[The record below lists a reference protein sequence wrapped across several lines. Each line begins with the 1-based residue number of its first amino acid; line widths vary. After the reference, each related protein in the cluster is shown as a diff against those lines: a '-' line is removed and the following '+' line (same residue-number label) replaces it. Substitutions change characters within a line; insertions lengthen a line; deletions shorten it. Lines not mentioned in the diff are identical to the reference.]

1 MAYTTNYSF
10 KRFDATGSI
19 MYVVVNILNDAATPA
34 VVETIDSFPIKLP
47 IDAAG
52 AVLQGTNLDSHITST
67 LGNVFDANYLQQRKY
82 QFDNGNVVTNAS
94 IIYTLTS
101 EIEAGEQ
108 APQVVGFI
116 FDTSGNPVNGVTVT
130 SSNGQSGTTDISGG
144 FIFAATGGFQK
155 VTASKSGYFSNFKMI
170 TVDGITNVNI
180 TLLAE
185 SGTGSSVSLTGLTSG
200 AVTGTGTGRAS
211 NNAEVEFPV
220 NAIVDGS
227 NNPVASATMKIG
239 NIVVS
244 DTGAAD
250 VFPGYFLGDVSGS
263 NDPIESYGY
272 INVSVE
278 DGSGN
283 PLSLNPAI
291 GAIVRIPV
299 NPDPVGT
306 NSINAWRLNET
317 TGIWEQAGT
326 ATRVGAT
333 NVFEFTTTTFSWLN
347 LDVPLTSTCSLTV
360 TVYASKEGATPVTKA
375 KGVDVTV
382 NINQT
387 MWGNRPSIWQGR
399 GTTDAN
405 GQVTMDVP
413 PGYLAVRGKRGL
425 TTFLG
430 DSYGTYGTPG
440 SCTATIDLYPDTTD
454 NPSTPQAPA
463 LAITSPTTLV
473 TGQVATISWV
483 GGKVSNTIKLET
495 LNPVTEQMTTT
506 TLLSNSIIVS
516 GSLNFIPT
524 LTGHPHQFYI
534 EAVDSNGDTSTA
546 YSPNTAVPS

>member
-82 QFDNGNVVTNAS
+82 QFDNGNVVTNAHL
-94 IIYTLTS
+94 IYTLTS

-116 FDTSGNPVNGVTVT
+116 FDPSGTPINGVTVT
-130 SSNGQSGTTDISGG
+130 SSNGQSATTDVSGG
-144 FIFAATGGFQK
+144 FIFAATGGLQK

-185 SGTGSSVSLTGLTSG
+185 SGTGSSVSLTGLTTG

-244 DTGAAD
+244 DTGSTD

-347 LDVPLTSTCSLTV
+347 LDVPLPSTCSLTV
-360 TVYASKEGATPVTKA
+360 TAYATQDQSTTA

-382 NINQT
+382 NVTTQA
-387 MWGNRPSIWQGR
+387 WGSRPTIWQGR
-399 GTTDAN
+399 GTTGST
-405 GQVTMDVP
+405 GQVTMNVP
-413 PGYLAVRGKRGL
+413 PGILSVVGKRGS
-425 TTFLG
+425 TTFV
-430 DSYGTYGTPG
+430 GTGYNTSGTPG
-440 SCTATIDLYPDTTD
+440 SCLAFMDIFPQYNWNNPAPPAPPALQIFSPATLTLNQAATITWSGGRASNDIIVTTTD
-454 NPSTPQAPA
+454 P
-463 LAITSPTTLV
+463 I
-473 TGQVATISWV
+473 
-483 GGKVSNTIKLET
+483 
-495 LNPVTEQMTTT
+495 TEQPTNTTIV
-506 TLLSNSIIVS
+506 SNSILVS
-516 GSLNFIPT
+516 GSVSFTPT
-524 LTGHPHQFYI
+524 VAGAMHFFSI
-534 EAVDSNGDTSTA
+534 EATDANGDVTSA
-546 YSPNTAVPS
+546 GSENSGVIPS

>member
-19 MYVVVNILNDAATPA
+19 MYVVVNILNDAGTPA

-52 AVLQGTNLDSHITST
+52 AVLQGTNLDSHITTT
-67 LGNVFDANYLQQRKY
+67 LASVFDANYLQQRKY
-82 QFDNGNVVTNAS
+82 QYDNGNVVTNAHL
-94 IIYTLTS
+94 IYTLTS

-116 FDTSGNPVNGVTVT
+116 FDPSGTPINGVTVT
-130 SSNGQSGTTDISGG
+130 SSNGQSATTDVSGG
-144 FIFAATGGFQK
+144 FIFAATGGLQK
-155 VTASKSGYFSNFKMI
+155 ITASKSGYFSNFKMI

-180 TLLAE
+180 TLLVE

-306 NSINAWRLNET
+306 NTINAWRLNET

-382 NINQT
+382 GVGT
-387 MWGNRPSIWQGR
+387 SWGSRPTVWQGR
-399 GTTDAN
+399 GTTDSN

-413 PGYLAVRGKRGL
+413 PGYLSVRGKRGL

-430 DSYGTYGTPG
+430 DSYGTSGTAG
-440 SCTATIDLYPDTTD
+440 SCTAFIDLYPDTTD
-454 NPSTPQAPA
+454 NPSTPSAPTLA
-463 LAITSPTTLV
+463 LTSPTTLV
-473 TGQVATISWV
+473 TNQAATISWV
-483 GGKVSNTIKLET
+483 GGKASNTIKLQT
-495 LNPVTEQMTTT
+495 LDPVTEQITTT
-506 TLLSNSIIVS
+506 TLLSNSILVS
-516 GSLNFIPT
+516 GSISFTPT
-524 LTGHPHQFYI
+524 LTGHLHQFFI
-534 EAVDSNGDTSTA
+534 EAVDFNGDTSTA